1 MRDEEGA
8 VAITVAV
15 CLLVLMAFTSIAL
28 DVSSGY
34 ESRRRTV
41 NSADAAALA
50 AAWEDCN
57 PVDSATPD
65 PVGAALEV
73 AALNGYDNA
82 ASDVSVSVIE
92 VADGEFEVSI
102 SSRVDS
108 AFGAAGG
115 IDGDGAMTVVSRSVA
130 ACVVHP
136 FLGGYALFA
145 SGPASCTGGVELDLS
160 GASKLINGG
169 LHSNGEIKV
178 TGSDTEINGDVTYV
192 GASNYEPSTQLA
204 TEPASPL
211 DIDIGE
217 FAPGGARASA
227 AAALGAYVD
236 ATGNTID
243 NSYLTANGYA
253 TGTGG
258 SVTITHSGIY
268 YTDDDISLNNATAA
282 PGVRVTFVAHGQI
295 SVQGSGDFTAYEPL
309 TGTGTDP
316 GLLMFS
322 NYLDPASGGPTCTG
336 NAIQWGVSSGTWTGV
351 IYAPNGA
358 ARQSSA
364 SNSSLNGS
372 IIAYT
377 VDLSG
382 ADFSITWLDNPGETP
397 DYEVELLR

>member
-82 ASDVSVSVIE
+82 APDVSVAVIE

-102 SSRVDS
+102 ASRVDS

-169 LHSNGEIKV
+169 LHSNGDIKV

-192 GASNYEPSTQLA
+192 GGSNYEPSAQLA
-204 TEPASPL
+204 TEPPSPL
-211 DIDIGE
+211 DIDISE
-217 FAPGGARASA
+217 FAPGGARAAA

-268 YTDDDISLNNATAA
+268 YTDDDISLTNATAA
-282 PGVRVTFVAHGQI
+282 PGVQVTFVAHGQI
-295 SVQGSGDFTAYEPL
+295 SVQGSGDFTAFEPL

-322 NYLDPASGGPTCTG
+322 NYLDPAAGGPTCTG
-336 NAIQWGVSSGTWTGV
+336 NAIQWSVSSGTWTGV

>member
-1 MRDEEGA
+1 MREEQGA

-41 NSADAAALA
+41 NSTDAAALA

-57 PVDSATPD
+57 PVVSGAPD
-65 PVGAALEV
+65 PVGAALDM
-73 AALNGYDNA
+73 AALNGYDTTA
-82 ASDVSVSVIE
+82 PDVSVAVTE
-92 VADGEFEVSI
+92 LTDGEFEVTI
-102 SSRVDS
+102 ATRVDS
-108 AFGAAGG
+108 AFGAAAG

-130 ACVVHP
+130 ACLAHP
-136 FLGGYALFA
+136 FLGGYAVFA
-145 SGPASCTGGVELDLS
+145 SGPTACTGGVELDLS

-178 TGSDTEINGDVTYV
+178 TGSDTEINGIVTYV
-192 GASNYEPSTQLA
+192 GGSNFEPSTQLA
-204 TEPASPL
+204 TEPPIPL
-211 DIDIGE
+211 DIDIDE
-217 FAPGGARASA
+217 FAPGSSRASA
-227 AAALGAYVD
+227 AAGLGAYVD
-236 ATGNTID
+236 ATGNDID
-243 NSYLTANGYA
+243 NGYLTANGYA

-268 YTDDDISLNNATAA
+268 YTDGDITLNNATSA
-282 PGVRVTFVAHGQI
+282 PGVRLTFVAHGQI
-295 SVQGSGDFTAYEPL
+295 SVRGSGNFTAFEPL

-322 NYLDPASGGPTCTG
+322 NFLDPASGGPTCTG
-336 NAIQWGVSSGTWTGV
+336 NAIQWSVSSGNWTGV
-351 IYAPNGA
+351 IFAPYGA

-364 SNSSLNGS
+364 SNASLNGS

-382 ADFSITWLDNPGETP
+382 ADFSISWVDNPDETP

>member
-1 MRDEEGA
+1 MKDEEGA

-50 AAWEDCN
+50 AAWEACN
-57 PVDSATPD
+57 PVVSGAPD
-65 PVGAALEV
+65 PAGAALEV

-82 ASDVSVSVIE
+82 APDVSISVVE
-92 VADGEFEVSI
+92 VADGEFEVTI
-102 SSRVDS
+102 ASRVGS

-130 ACVVHP
+130 ACVAHP

-145 SGPASCTGGVELDLS
+145 SGPGSCTGGVELDLS
-160 GASKLINGG
+160 GSSKLINGG

-178 TGSDTEINGDVTYV
+178 TGSETEINGDVTHV
-192 GASNYEPSTQLA
+192 GGSNYEPSTQLA
-204 TEPASPL
+204 DEPPNPI
-211 DIDIGE
+211 DIEIGE
-217 FAPGGARASA
+217 FAPGGARASSA
-227 AAALGAYVD
+227 ADIGAYVD
-236 ATGNTID
+236 ATGSTID
-243 NSYLTANGYA
+243 NSYLTGNGYGS
-253 TGTGG
+253 GTGG
-258 SVTITHSGIY
+258 SITIMHSGIY
-268 YTDDDISLNNATAA
+268 YTDGDISLNGATTA
-282 PGVRVTFVAHGQI
+282 PGVQVTFVADGQI

-322 NYLDPASGGPTCTG
+322 NHLTPSSGGPTCSG
-336 NAIQWGVSSGTWTGV
+336 NAVQWSVSNGTWTGV

-377 VDLSG
+377 VGLSG